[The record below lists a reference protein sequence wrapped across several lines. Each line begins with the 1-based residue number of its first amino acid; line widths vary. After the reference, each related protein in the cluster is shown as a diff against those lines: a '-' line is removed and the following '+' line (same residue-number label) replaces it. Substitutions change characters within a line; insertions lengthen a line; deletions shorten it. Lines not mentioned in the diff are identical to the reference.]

1 MIIFNNMKNLQESK
15 RIKLNDN
22 LDNEIK
28 KVVDLFFKKTKRK
41 LTKKTSL
48 GSLKFK
54 NDVGVDGKVEIFIDP
69 SIKGEYYAE
78 LDSLDPD
85 NPKTDELF
93 IRLDPS
99 LNKDPLTLYNSLY
112 HEMLHVTDPRFTTHY
127 TDKYWKEYSGD
138 PNVPEKYFGHDAEFR
153 TMPYEFLNALVNEF
167 KRRKKLTSKKPES
180 QMALVNSLSNILNYF
195 VSGEELSNISLDIL
209 HSTWSTPEKGSNPFA
224 TSLKKMSTT
233 YPETS
238 SMLKKDNS
246 MPKYFTEYLFDI
258 KKYNQSRWNKF
269 LSALYSTYLEIS
281 NIISQE

>member
-1 MIIFNNMKNLQESK
+1 MKNLQESK

-28 KVVDLFFKKTKRK
+28 KIVDVFFKKTKRK
-41 LTKKTSL
+41 VKSKTL
-48 GSLKFK
+48 VGTLKFK
-54 NDVGVDGKVEIFIDP
+54 NDVGIDGKVDIFIDP
-69 SIKGEYYAE
+69 SINGEYFAE

-85 NPKTDELF
+85 KPKSNELF
-93 IRLDPS
+93 IRIDPT

-127 TDKYWKEYSGD
+127 TEKYWKEYSGN
-138 PNVPEKYFGHDAEFR
+138 PEIPEKYFGHDAEFR

-167 KRRKKLTSKKPES
+167 KRRKKLVSKKPES
-180 QMALVNSLSNILNYF
+180 QMALENSLANILNYF
-195 VSGEELSNISLDIL
+195 ASGEELSNLSLDIL
-209 HSTWSTPEKGSNPFA
+209 HSTYSTPEKGDNPFA
-224 TSLKKMSTT
+224 TTLKKMSST

-246 MPKYFTEYLFDI
+246 MPKYFTEYILEI